1 MLKSLELIGFKSFA
15 DKTDFE
21 FPLGI
26 TAIVGPNGS
35 GKSNIVDAFRWVL
48 GEQSARSLRG
58 GEMTDVIFNGSASRK
73 ANGFAEVSLL
83 FENSRKIFQTDS
95 TEVQVTRRVHRNGD
109 SEYLI
114 NKKVC
119 RLKDIKDLFMGSG
132 AGSDAY
138 CIIEQGKVD
147 GLLQSSPKDRR
158 VIFDEAAG
166 ISRFKIKKLESL
178 RRLER
183 VDQNVER
190 LKDILEEVE
199 RQLKTVRLQATKAQK
214 WQEYSGRLKELRL
227 NLGLQEYSQLSENL
241 ESEYVKLSSLKSDL
255 EIGLSNTDELEKKAR
270 EKETF
275 VNQLDEQIRS
285 TDLLV
290 SEARQNIA
298 VGESSKKSD
307 RESLETSERD
317 LLQLRRA
324 LIEHNKRLAHL
335 ESQLDSLRQE
345 AELAESNCTIS
356 KEIVETLE
364 NAEKEASEEDNAL
377 RITVL
382 KSKEVHL
389 ENMRMLAR
397 LQNALTGSRA
407 KLESYHRESERLRQ
421 RNENTVGVLAVLD
434 AELGELTIADEILQ
448 IRLAAAKTTLLD
460 LGREKE
466 ALESARDQ
474 FTSELSGLQANRSGT
489 VSRLEVLEGLEKSLE
504 GFGVGL
510 KEIIEL
516 SKVSDSPTS
525 WDTVLGV
532 VADFLEV
539 SSEFAALIDLALG
552 EKSQR
557 ILVRDQESLIKALA
571 SHPDSFSSRV
581 SFQGL
586 LQDDDQSNQFSF
598 EPQITVENHPEIV
611 GWAHQF
617 IKCTN
622 PEFANLP
629 RLLLNKTLIVKTIEF
644 ARTMSATYPSIR
656 VITLLGEIL
665 EPDGTLTI
673 GTHHAETGILSRK
686 AELRE
691 LKNNLVQIDEKI
703 TQAQSSLDETKN
715 SISLADTRIENQRR
729 DIDILSEQ
737 SSDLRARIERQR
749 QRKDGMD
756 EELKV
761 SGNELRNLDDYTEK
775 ETRELDTLKKQTE
788 ELEET
793 CQKMEENVKAGE
805 ERLRDIEMQRRART
819 EKTTAARISFAQ
831 AKERADALKTR
842 FNTASDEFSARKIEQ
857 SRTFG
862 QIDEIKSRNDALNL
876 SILNATSKLALWYL
890 NKEQAELKARA
901 LGIEKSEAVR
911 EKESLSSKAYS
922 DRTAWRNKQELVH
935 GRELAVNDLQVR
947 RDSLCERMKEDYEIN
962 LGELYTQRKSSA
974 ENNTPDSEIAHI
986 ETTVIADEITELRN
1000 KIHKLGNVN
1009 IESIEELTN
1018 LEFRHSSLK
1027 IQYDDLVAGKK
1038 ALEEIISK
1046 INADSRSLFIETF
1059 QNVRSHFQDLF
1070 RKLFGGGMADVILED
1085 EQDVLECGIE
1095 IKAKPP
1101 GKELRSISLM
1111 SGGEKTM
1118 TAVALLLAIFRNKPS
1133 PFCLLD
1139 EVDAAL
1145 DEANVNRFTNVL
1157 RDFMDKSQFILIT
1170 HSKRTMACADV
1181 LYGITMQESGVS
1193 RRMAI
1198 RFQDWPADEKKGDPA
1213 A

>member
-1 MLKSLELIGFKSFA
+1 MLKSLELTGFKSFA
-15 DKTDFE
+15 DKTDFN

-35 GKSNIVDAFRWVL
+35 GKSNIVDAIRWVL

-73 ANGFAEVSLL
+73 ANGLAEVSLL
-83 FENSRKIFQTDS
+83 FDNTKKIFQTES
-95 TEVQVTRRVHRNGD
+95 AEVQVTRRVYRNGD

-114 NKKVC
+114 NRKIC

-147 GLLQSSPKDRR
+147 SLLQSSPKDRR
-158 VIFDEAAG
+158 IIFDEAAG
-166 ISRFKIKKLESL
+166 ISRFKVKKLESL

-214 WQEYSGRLKELRL
+214 WQEYSERLKELRL
-227 NLGLQEYSQLSENL
+227 NLGLQEYSQLTENL
-241 ESEYVKLSSLKSDL
+241 ESEYAKLSSLKNDL
-255 EIGLSNTDELEKKAR
+255 EQGLSETDELEKKAR
-270 EKETF
+270 EKESL
-275 VNQLDEQIRS
+275 VAQLDEQIRS
-285 TDLLV
+285 GDLLI

-298 VGESSKKSD
+298 AGDSSKKSD
-307 RESLETSERD
+307 RDSLETSERD
-317 LLQLRRA
+317 LLQARKSLMD
-324 LIEHNKRLAHL
+324 HNKRLSLL

-345 AELAESNCTIS
+345 AELAESNCNAS
-356 KEIVETLE
+356 KIIVETLE
-364 NAEKEASEEDNAL
+364 EAEKEASEEDSAL
-377 RITVL
+377 RISVI
-382 KSKEVHL
+382 KSKEEHL
-389 ENMRMLAR
+389 ENMRLLAR

-407 KLESYHRESERLRQ
+407 KLESYHREAERLRQ
-421 RNENTVGVLAVLD
+421 RNENTVGSLAVLD
-434 AELGELTIADEILQ
+434 AELSELAIADEILQ
-448 IRLAAAKTTLLD
+448 IRLAASKTTLLD
-460 LGREKE
+460 LGKEKE
-466 ALESARDQ
+466 ALELARDQ
-474 FTSELSGLQANRSGT
+474 FAKELSEFQANRSGT

-510 KEIIEL
+510 KEILEL
-516 SKVSDSPTS
+516 SKDPSSLLWNTI
-525 WDTVLGV
+525 LGV

-539 SSEFAALIDLALG
+539 STEFAVLIDLALG

-571 SHPDSFSSRV
+571 LNSEAFSSRI
-581 SFQGL
+581 SFQGFLQNNIQVANSSSETSIL
-586 LQDDDQSNQFSF
+586 LEKQ
-598 EPQITVENHPEIV
+598 PEIV
-611 GWAHQF
+611 GWAHEF
-617 IKCTN
+617 VKCNN
-622 PEFANLP
+622 PDFPNLP
-629 RLLLNKTLIVKTIEF
+629 QWLLGQTLIVKSMDF
-644 ARTMSATYPSIR
+644 ARTLSSSHPSIR
-656 VITLLGEIL
+656 FLTLLGEIL
-665 EPDGTLTI
+665 EPDGTLTM

-691 LKNNLVQIDEKI
+691 LKNTLIQIEDSI
-703 TQAQSSLDETKN
+703 ALAQSSLDETK
-715 SISLADTRIENQRR
+715 SAISLADTRIENQRR

-737 SSDLRARIERQR
+737 LSDLRARIERQK

-761 SGNELRNLDDYTEK
+761 SGNELRNLDDDTEK
-775 ETRELDTLKKQTE
+775 ETKELEAFKKQAE
-788 ELEET
+788 ELEVV
-793 CQKMEENVKAGE
+793 CLKMEELVKVGE
-805 ERLRDIEMQRRART
+805 ERLRDIELQRRVRT
-819 EKTTAARISFAQ
+819 EKTTVARVAFAQ
-831 AKERADALKTR
+831 AEERSEALKTR
-842 FNTASDEFSARKIEQ
+842 YNSANDELSGRKIEQ
-857 SRTFG
+857 SRTRT
-862 QIDEIKSRNDALNL
+862 QILEIKLRSDTLNL
-876 SILNATSKLALWYL
+876 SILNVTSQLALWFL
-890 NKEQAELKARA
+890 KKDQAEEKARF
-901 LGIEKSEAVR
+901 LLLEKAKAVK
-911 EKESLSSKAYS
+911 EKETFVSKAYS

-935 GRELAVNDLQVR
+935 GRELAVNDLQIR
-947 RDSLCERMKEDYEIN
+947 RDTLNSRMKDDYEIN
-962 LGELYTQRKSSA
+962 LDELYLQSQNPA
-974 ENNTPDSEIAHI
+974 EGTDQINSMPAI

-1000 KIHKLGNVN
+1000 KIHRLGNVN
-1009 IESIEELTN
+1009 IESLEELTN

-1027 IQYDDLVAGKK
+1027 IQYDDLVSGKK

-1059 QNVRSHFQDLF
+1059 QNVRTHFQDLF

-1181 LYGITMQESGVS
+1181 LYGITMQESGIS

-1198 RFQDWPADEKKGDPA
+1198 RFQDWPADEKKDSPSA
-1213 A
+1213 